1 MLYIV
6 TALYIEAKPLIS
18 LFNLKKDN
26 SYTKFQVFSNEDVK
40 LIISGTGKVK
50 SATALTY
57 LISKEDI
64 KKNDYIV
71 NIGFA
76 ASNKNSQLGDIVYV
90 SKIQNA
96 YSDFDFYPEMIY
108 KHNFLEGSLTTFD
121 SIVEKKLENIEYID
135 MEAYGFFQTASI
147 FFKKDKIMVLKI
159 VSDIL
164 KDKAKDR
171 VLVDFKDE
179 NLFSESYNNIYKFLV
194 NFKTVNDDSDF
205 TITEQELIKKV
216 LENLRLSDTMTYE
229 LFNILKY
236 LKIKY
241 GNIDILKKYENIEV
255 TSKVQAKKLFEEIK
269 NISLQ
274 KNSLEKKVS
283 PEINKKKISLN
294 NRFSHI
300 YVEKK
305 ILDNKNTLE
314 ILSKFRDAKIIEIDN
329 YKEVFSSNNQD
340 FHLQKLGQN
349 LILASN
355 KPNMIYEGAVVCEDF
370 ENDNFYYTSSIINC
384 VYDCEYCYL
393 QGVYSSGNIVIF
405 VDIEKVFEE
414 VEELYNK
421 LKSLYLCVSYDTD
434 LLAIENICSFSEKW
448 YHFIKDKK
456 DLKIEL
462 RTKSANID
470 KFLNLDVLD
479 NFIIAFTLSPE
490 KIALKN
496 EKYTAGFKNR
506 VKAIK
511 ELQNKGWKVRICIDP
526 LIYTDDFEKN
536 YSEMIEYLFSEI
548 DKNKVI
554 DVSIG
559 VFRTSKEYLK
569 KMRNQNKKSEILYYP
584 FECTDGVY
592 TYSDKL
598 KSYMIDF
605 IKEKFLKYINIERIY

>member
-40 LIISGTGKVK
+40 LIISGTGRVK

-57 LISKEDI
+57 LVSKEDI

-71 NIGFA
+71 NIGFV

-90 SKIQNA
+90 SKIKNA

-121 SIVEKKLENIEYID
+121 SIVEKKIENTEYID

-164 KDKAKDR
+164 KDKAEDR
-171 VLVDFKDE
+171 ILVDFKDE

-229 LFNILKY
+229 LFNILRY

-241 GNIDILKKYENIEV
+241 GSIDILKKYENIEV
-255 TSKVQAKKLFEEIK
+255 SSKVQAKKLFEEIK

-274 KNSLEKKVS
+274 KNSLEKTVS
-283 PEINKKKISLN
+283 PEINKKKIALN

-490 KIALKN
+490 EIVLKN
-496 EKYTAGFKNR
+496 EKYTANFKNR

-584 FECTDGVY
+584 FECIDGVY

-605 IKEKFLKYINIERIY
+605 IKEKFLKYVNIERIY

>member
-57 LISKEDI
+57 LVSKEDI

-71 NIGFA
+71 NIGFV

-96 YSDFDFYPEMIY
+96 YSNFDFYPEMIY

-121 SIVEKKLENIEYID
+121 SIVEKKIENIEYID

-164 KDKAKDR
+164 KNKAEDR
-171 VLVDFKDE
+171 ILVDFKNE

-241 GNIDILKKYENIEV
+241 GSIDILKKYENIEV

-274 KNSLEKKVS
+274 KNSLEKTVL

-314 ILSKFRDAKIIEIDN
+314 ILSKFKDAKIIEI
-329 YKEVFSSNNQD
+329 
-340 FHLQKLGQN
+340 
-349 LILASN
+349 A
-355 KPNMIYEGAVVCEDF
+355 
-370 ENDNFYYTSSIINC
+370 
-384 VYDCEYCYL
+384 
-393 QGVYSSGNIVIF
+393 
-405 VDIEKVFEE
+405 
-414 VEELYNK
+414 
-421 LKSLYLCVSYDTD
+421 
-434 LLAIENICSFSEKW
+434 
-448 YHFIKDKK
+448 
-456 DLKIEL
+456 
-462 RTKSANID
+462 
-470 KFLNLDVLD
+470 
-479 NFIIAFTLSPE
+479 
-490 KIALKN
+490 
-496 EKYTAGFKNR
+496 
-506 VKAIK
+506 
-511 ELQNKGWKVRICIDP
+511 
-526 LIYTDDFEKN
+526 
-536 YSEMIEYLFSEI
+536 
-548 DKNKVI
+548 
-554 DVSIG
+554 
-559 VFRTSKEYLK
+559 
-569 KMRNQNKKSEILYYP
+569 
-584 FECTDGVY
+584 
-592 TYSDKL
+592 
-598 KSYMIDF
+598 
-605 IKEKFLKYINIERIY
+605 